1 MERNGMRK
9 LCLQRS
15 KSRYFFELFF
25 FVVCFHK
32 SSIVARYSLAHKLQF
47 DCHMALAC
55 LAFSF
60 SEEKRKFLKNMCQ
73 TQIGSIENFF
83 LFLFW
88 FICELGWKLRMGVWK
103 KIRDSL
109 DLTTVGNGRHI
120 YESLWLTKIDMATVH
135 TTHTLTETTKLS
147 NNEFISPQ
155 NVSVI
160 ALPLQQYQ
168 LLLSVYFVVV
178 SVGWF
183 GLSMKRFHCCVL
195 CEDLV
200 VYASISTLF

>member
-1 MERNGMRK
+1 MRK

-135 TTHTLTETTKLS
+135 TTHTHSLKQ
-147 NNEFISPQ
+147 Q
-155 NVSVI
+155 NWATMNLLVHKMC
-160 ALPLQQYQ
+160 
-168 LLLSVYFVVV
+168 LLLHFLYNNTSFCCLCTLL
-178 SVGWF
+178 SFLLVG
-183 GLSMKRFHCCVL
+183 
-195 CEDLV
+195 LV
-200 VYASISTLF
+200 CRWNVFTAVFYVRI